1 MSQMEF
7 AFVFSTSS
15 VKILVMGKF
24 WKSGDTGPTFLVWQS
39 KELEMTQNDSF
50 FILIDWQHF

>member
-1 MSQMEF
+1 MEF

-24 WKSGDTGPTFLVWQS
+24 WKSGDPRPTFLVWQS